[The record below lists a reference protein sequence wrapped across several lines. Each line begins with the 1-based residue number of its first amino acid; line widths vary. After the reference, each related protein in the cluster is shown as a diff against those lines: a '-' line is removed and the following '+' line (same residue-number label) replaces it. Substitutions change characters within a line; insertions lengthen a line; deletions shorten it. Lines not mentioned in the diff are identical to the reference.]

1 MRAIKAKGESA
12 RAMGLP
18 PRKTTEVVVVVPMSN
33 FPASLTHG
41 PRPCVSPLPAEEA
54 ADYGYSALANGSKAI
69 QEGGESHTAVHRTS
83 GEVHMARYRDLWDWG
98 YGKRDIRTEIAKS
111 AMRGNSALSCI
122 TDRSK
127 SYKLAAAQ
135 PANCMM
141 YRRQFIGLREA
152 AACVCG
158 VNW

>member
-1 MRAIKAKGESA
+1 
-12 RAMGLP
+12 MGLP

-83 GEVHMARYRDLWDWG
+83 GEVHMARYRDLWAVGLGVRQKG
-98 YGKRDIRTEIAKS
+98 YQD
-111 AMRGNSALSCI
+111 GN
-122 TDRSK
+122 
-127 SYKLAAAQ
+127 
-135 PANCMM
+135 
-141 YRRQFIGLREA
+141 RQISDARKF
-152 AACVCG
+152 CPV
-158 VNW
+158 VYN